1 MIRSI
6 KKRSI
11 KKRLVTSY
19 MIVILITVIGLM
31 VILMNGI
38 REYYYRNI
46 EEILTNQIR
55 SSSKF
60 YSRLSSGNLEDV
72 LIDDADVFW
81 SHNTAAQVQ
90 ILTLEG
96 DLLMDSIGIDPSTH
110 VITPDIEQAING
122 ERGVWT
128 GNVTYDDSSVMAI
141 STILKSQNE
150 PVGII
155 RFISSME
162 ETNLSISQINRFLAA
177 MGASVVILS
186 GLVSLIISNSIVK
199 PIENITDVAE
209 QFAEGQFQTRSQVR
223 QNDEIGKLSDTLN
236 YMAEEILVRE
246 QIKNEFISSVS
257 HELRTPLTSIKGWAA
272 TLQAG
277 ELDESL
283 LEDGLYIIEKETDR
297 LSHMVEELLDFSK
310 ILAGRMSLVMEKFD
324 VKNTLEMIGKQLR
337 PRSNKLSIEFEVE
350 IGEDIGF
357 IVGDENRIKQVVL
370 NVLDNAFKFTNE
382 NGWVKLKAYTNSKA
396 LTIEVLDNGIGIP
409 ASDLPFVKE
418 KFFKGTSSNSQ
429 NGMGLSIADE
439 IISMHGGT
447 FNIQSEESIGTKVEI
462 KIPLEEEI

>member
-1 MIRSI
+1 MRRSI

-19 MIVILITVIGLM
+19 MIIILITVIGLM
-31 VILMNGI
+31 TLLMNGI

-46 EEILTNQIR
+46 EEILTNQINF
-55 SSSKF
+55 SSDF

-72 LIDDADVFW
+72 LIDDADIFW
-81 SHNTAAQVQ
+81 SNTAAQVQ

-96 DLLMDSIGIDPSTH
+96 ELLMDSIGIDPSTH
-110 VITPDIEQAING
+110 VITPDIETAING

-128 GNVTYDDSSVMAI
+128 GNITYDDSSVMAI
-141 STILKSQNE
+141 SMVLKSQNE

-162 ETNLSISQINRFLAA
+162 ETNLSIAQINRFLAV
-177 MGASVVILS
+177 MGASVIILS

-246 QIKNEFISSVS
+246 QLKNEFISSVS

-283 LEDGLYIIEKETDR
+283 LGDGLYIIEKEADR

-337 PRSNKLSIEFEVE
+337 PRSNKLNIEFELE
-350 IGEDIGF
+350 IGGDVGF
-357 IVGDENRIKQVVL
+357 LVGDENRIKQVVL
-370 NVLDNAFKFTNE
+370 NILDNAFKFTNE
-382 NGWVKLKAYTNSKA
+382 NGWVKLKAYTNSKS
-396 LTIEVLDNGIGIP
+396 LVIEVLDNGIGIP
-409 ASDLPFVKE
+409 AADLPFVKD

-439 IISMHGGT
+439 IISMHGGN
-447 FNIQSEESIGTKVEI
+447 FNIQSEDSIGTKVEI